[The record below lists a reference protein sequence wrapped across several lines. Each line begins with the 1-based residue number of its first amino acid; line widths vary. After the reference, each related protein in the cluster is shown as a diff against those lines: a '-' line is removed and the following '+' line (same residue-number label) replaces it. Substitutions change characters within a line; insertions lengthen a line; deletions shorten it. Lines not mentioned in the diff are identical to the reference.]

1 MIRLICFSLVAVLVF
16 AARGESQLLS
26 GRRSVSISRTVEF
39 GNQVPAS
46 VCKPA
51 DCETTPDIES
61 NSVVRRRSVSRVRR
75 FTFLQSR
82 RVFFSGG
89 RGCCQ

>member
-1 MIRLICFSLVAVLVF
+1 MMRLICFSLVAVLVF

-46 VCKPA
+46 VCDLA
-51 DCETTPDIES
+51 DCETASEIES

-75 FTFLQSR
+75 FNFLQSR
-82 RVFFSGG
+82 RLFFSSG